1 MEYTQLLRIDF
12 GLFFW
17 LCLCSKLLNYTIER
31 AADSSKDIELT
42 KHMAEIVSWRLGNF
56 TGNSSGTSASSGLH
70 LIHDINR
77 QSILAQREVYFMP
90 ETVRRNFP
98 SSLSEKL
105 EDMIMHKQ
113 TKKSSNRRWR
123 CWASI
128 LACHPFSLLF
138 LRPWALSSRINI
150 NPLINALAPSQIPA
164 PALPHNTS
172 YIELVVE

>member
-1 MEYTQLLRIDF
+1 MDF
-12 GLFFW
+12 FSLS
-17 LCLCSKLLNYTIER
+17 CLCSKLVNYTIER
-31 AADSSKDIELT
+31 AADSSKDIDLT
-42 KHMAEIVSWRLGNF
+42 KHMSENVSWRLGNL
-56 TGNSSGTSASSGLH
+56 TGNSSGTTLSSGL
-70 LIHDINR
+70 LMIHDTNR

-128 LACHPFSLLF
+128 LACHPFSLSLF
-138 LRPWALSSRINI
+138 SFSVLGWALSSRKNI
-150 NPLINALAPSQIPA
+150 NLLITALAPSQNPA
-164 PALPHNTS
+164 PALPHNIS